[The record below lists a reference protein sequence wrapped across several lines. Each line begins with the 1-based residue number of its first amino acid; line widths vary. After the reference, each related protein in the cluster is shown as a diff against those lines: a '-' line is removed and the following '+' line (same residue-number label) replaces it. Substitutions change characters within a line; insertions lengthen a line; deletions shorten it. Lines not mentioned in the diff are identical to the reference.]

1 MLSELVSRLPP
12 EHLQTAKLLM
22 MHLHRVSKQCEV
34 NLMTPR
40 NLGVVF
46 GPTLIRSQ
54 DSAAEFSDMAGKS
67 LTVEWLI
74 ENAPT
79 IFNPASNSSNQ

>member
-1 MLSELVSRLPP
+1 
-12 EHLQTAKLLM
+12 M
-22 MHLHRVSKQCEV
+22 MHLNRVSQQSEV

-46 GPTLIRSQ
+46 GREFLMLPRGCGGSYAEPVVATLMRSQ
-54 DSAAEFSDMAGKS
+54 DSGAEFSDMAGKS

-79 IFNPASNSSNQ
+79 IFSPPSDSLNH